1 MTKWPSM
8 PALAPAVNES
18 TWTVTFGQVA
28 VSASAVQLLAGHGGA
43 ADLAVQHRLVQD
55 HVDLRRLR
63 PAG

>member
-8 PALAPAVNES
+8 PALAPAVNGS
-18 TWTVTFGQVA
+18 TWTVTFGQV
-28 VSASAVQLLAGHGGA
+28 SGLGQGGELLAGHGGP
-43 ADLAVQHRLVQD
+43 ADLAVQHRFIQD